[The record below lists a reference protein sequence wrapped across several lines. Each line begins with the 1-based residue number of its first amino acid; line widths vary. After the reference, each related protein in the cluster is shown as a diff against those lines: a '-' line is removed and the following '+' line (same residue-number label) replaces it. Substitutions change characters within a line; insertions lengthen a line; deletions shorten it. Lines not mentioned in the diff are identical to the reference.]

1 MLNEPFYIHR
11 KIKDLGDRVFGK
23 KYDIIEKIIDQFD
36 RRDVGPDVLYLGDST
51 VLRVANEDTDK
62 RTTADMLAANLNGQA
77 RILEISHGAYHMEIF
92 HHILGTLKRTRHRP
106 RVIILPINMRSFSP
120 QWYLRPQWQF
130 RSEIELLKRYSSGYS
145 LKKHYRK
152 QKYQNGYEKITV
164 EFPLSDIKT
173 IGEFEELRMNSDPSV
188 IPDNNRRKE
197 LFIYFYLYPISEKH
211 PWLINLK
218 ETISLVR
225 SLQSKII
232 FYITPINIAAAI
244 RDVGQEFEHY
254 FSENIRTIKD
264 VLIKENGHILADEDV
279 DRNEFINVPIVCLD
293 YSRKLDSDYFFH
305 RASIDDHL
313 NQKGRRFIS
322 IGTGAVTLKMLGKD

>member
-1 MLNEPFYIHR
+1 
-11 KIKDLGDRVFGK
+11 
-23 KYDIIEKIIDQFD
+23 
-36 RRDVGPDVLYLGDST
+36 
-51 VLRVANEDTDK
+51 
-62 RTTADMLAANLNGQA
+62 
-77 RILEISHGAYHMEIF
+77 
-92 HHILGTLKRTRHRP
+92 
-106 RVIILPINMRSFSP
+106 
-120 QWYLRPQWQF
+120 
-130 RSEIELLKRYSSGYS
+130 
-145 LKKHYRK
+145 
-152 QKYQNGYEKITV
+152 
-164 EFPLSDIKT
+164 
-173 IGEFEELRMNSDPSV
+173 MNRDPSV
-188 IPDNNRRKE
+188 IPDDKRRKE

-211 PWLINLK
+211 PRLINLK

-232 FYITPINIAAAI
+232 FYITSINIAAAI

-279 DRNEFINVPIVCLD
+279 DRNEFINVSIVCLD